1 MKHTF
6 FDLIKQE
13 NISDILLSG
22 VVDIENGIAEFTPM
36 LTYIFFEFDTK
47 IIKFES
53 IEQYSKLKIEYVDS
67 VTYDFEIEEDM
78 YPAKSSIIEIVMTDT
93 MADNSTNSIE
103 IYGDCSENN
112 KVLICDAICLKL
124 NCGQELFLDP
134 TYFFGI
140 NIGGMEQK
148 KAWLNNYPNTESNI
162 LNKLLIELV

>member
-1 MKHTF
+1 MKHIF
-6 FDLIKQE
+6 FDVIKQE

-36 LTYIFFEFDTK
+36 LTYMFFQFDTK

-53 IEQYSKLKIEYVDS
+53 IEQYSKLKIEYIDS

-78 YPAKSSIIEIVMTDT
+78 YPAKSSIIEIIMTDT
-93 MADNSTNSIE
+93 MADNSINSIE
-103 IYGDCSENN
+103 IYGYFSENN
-112 KVLICDAICLKL
+112 KVLICDAICFKL

-140 NIGGMEQK
+140 NVGSNEQK
-148 KAWLNNYPNTESNI
+148 KAWLNNYPNTKSNTI
-162 LNKLLIELV
+162 KKTLIELV